1 MKKERGEKVNIFSL
15 ERKKIQ
21 STLNALKGGREIVP
35 KHQSVV
41 KTGLAGFL
49 VLKGKNMFSSSS
61 IFIYLEGR
69 KRTFFSFPTRH
80 THSLPGRFIK
90 LPFFHLPLGGG
101 GVGR

>member
-1 MKKERGEKVNIFSL
+1 MKRGEKVNIFSL
-15 ERKKIQ
+15 KRKKIQ

-49 VLKGKNMFSSSS
+49 VLKGRKNMFSSSS

-80 THSLPGRFIK
+80 TLFQVDSSNSPSSTSL
-90 LPFFHLPLGGG
+90 
-101 GVGR
+101 

>member
-15 ERKKIQ
+15 ERRKIQ

-49 VLKGKNMFSSSS
+49 VLKGRKNMFSS

-69 KRTFFSFPTRH
+69 KRTFFFFSYKTH
-80 THSLPGRFIK
+80 THSSR
-90 LPFFHLPLGGG
+90 
-101 GVGR
+101 

>member
-1 MKKERGEKVNIFSL
+1 MKRGEKVNIFSL
-15 ERKKIQ
+15 KRKKIQ

-49 VLKGKNMFSSSS
+49 VLKGRKNMFSSS

-69 KRTFFSFPTRH
+69 KRTFFFSYKIH
-80 THSLPGRFIK
+80 TLFQVDSSNSPSSTSL
-90 LPFFHLPLGGG
+90 
-101 GVGR
+101 